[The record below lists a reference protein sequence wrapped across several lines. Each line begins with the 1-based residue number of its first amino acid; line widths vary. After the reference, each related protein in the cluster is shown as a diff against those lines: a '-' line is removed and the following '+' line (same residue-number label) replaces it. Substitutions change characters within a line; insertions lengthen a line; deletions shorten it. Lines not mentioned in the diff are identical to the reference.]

1 MRKSRSEQLRYK
13 ALEQRVYDQIAAAGP
28 LYKVNIQLLLR
39 DYQIDEALHALME
52 RGRIIRFS
60 DERYALPGTPE
71 PSSHDKSV
79 VWYARELI
87 LDIPNAEPVLID
99 GIGRD
104 LPLHRSK
111 PR

>member
-60 DERYALPGTPE
+60 DERYALPARLSRRATTNRLSGTPE
-71 PSSHDKSV
+71 
-79 VWYARELI
+79 
-87 LDIPNAEPVLID
+87 N
-99 GIGRD
+99 
-104 LPLHRSK
+104 
-111 PR
+111 